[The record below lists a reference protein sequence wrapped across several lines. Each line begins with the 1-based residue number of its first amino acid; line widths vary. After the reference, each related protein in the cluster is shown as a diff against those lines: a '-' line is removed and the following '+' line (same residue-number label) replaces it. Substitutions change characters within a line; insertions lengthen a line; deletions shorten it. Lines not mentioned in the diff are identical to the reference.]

1 MATSTTNSFSPS
13 IWHAAY
19 PAPTSTPTLIRREE
33 VLEMV
38 KQSAESSGRDF
49 VLVDL
54 RGNDYQVTLIFVHTL
69 YSETNQL
76 K

>member
-13 IWHAAY
+13 LWHAAY
-19 PAPTSTPTLIRREE
+19 PAPTSTPTLIRREK
-33 VLEMV
+33 VLKMM
-38 KQSAESSGRDF
+38 KQSAESSSRDF

-54 RGNDYQVTLIFVHTL
+54 RGNDYQVTLIFAHTR
-69 YSETNQL
+69 YCETNQL

>member
-1 MATSTTNSFSPS
+1 MATSTTNSLSHS
-13 IWHAAY
+13 LWHAAY
-19 PAPTSTPTLIRREE
+19 PAPRSTPTLIRREQ
-33 VLEMV
+33 VLKMM
-38 KQSAESSGRDF
+38 KQGADSSSRDF